1 MILCSIFWFKRIVVL
16 LLALTTYENVLG
28 QAWMPSY
35 NFRKKISIDKS
46 MIQGGVNLLE
56 FSVLI
61 ELEDRDLKQPTGC
74 VYQGQNT
81 ELDISFAS
89 VLQPDIPI
97 HFQLD
102 AYDPLKGKLMCWV
115 RIKELIASGN
125 PGVNELYLY
134 YGSTQRHNPLSA
146 ESRATWGNDYQ
157 NVWHINPDIP
167 PASSR
172 SANQSSNNDMI
183 GDSGVSV
190 ANFQEGKIGAGLW
203 FNGSTTSMH
212 AAPDTNSNVYVTL
225 WLKLHEIGREQ
236 VILANDTLGVGFRIT
251 IDAEGYIVLSSDFI
265 RKSTMA
271 LTAGTWYYVGVMYN
285 RQQKEIYIN
294 GVYRGGDAIVNLRM
308 KNIGR
313 YSIGKSKQDD
323 RYFNGMIDELR
334 TLRVIRRK
342 EWLSAEYRNQLNPT
356 AFISVSA
363 QEINPIQ
370 TPLVD
375 EFTGGYGTNNWDDEG
390 NWSSGTI
397 PVPYA
402 NITIKAGREL
412 RIPAGTSLIVNSL
425 ILEPGSRLLL
435 GTDLEVNC
443 KTEIGSS
450 SSIILDEGVR
460 VVFKNDVVNDGAI
473 LLNENAGALIFA
485 GDQSLLTFS
494 GSGICAVS
502 RLEVNLNSGTALL
515 QAKLKVSKQVEL
527 IKGTLNAN
535 GNLTMLA
542 TGATDYAVLMP
553 IQNINAANIIG
564 NVTVQQF
571 IDGDF
576 LAPSTAR
583 NWWLLSSPV
592 YQSLA
597 EPKLYNLNAIQQSM
611 FVTGTG
617 GINNGFDLSPNNNST
632 IYTHDQSLPGS
643 LSQKY
648 AGIASMGTNL
658 LMGKGF
664 YVFSRGSRTEPNAY
678 VHQIQTTPFSNP
690 KPYLINYSGKL
701 FTGELKV
708 VLRNR
713 DTGGEGDGYNLL
725 GNPYA
730 STLLWGNLQKV
741 NMSPFLW
748 VFDPKNNAYRV
759 TDDPAYLIH
768 SGAGFFVKVNSG
780 NSTGELTFTEQAK
793 SGAVVSGFSRILS
806 SVNKETDLVRY
817 DRKTRIKITLNKE
830 SLSDDYI
837 LTLHPS
843 GSNEINDADAAKIG
857 EGHLSISGLATN
869 GNKLS
874 IDERA
879 IDTGRKIIK
888 LFVKGWTTGTYTF
901 KFNAVFNNQEKLTL
915 IDHYL
920 DVHYPIAAGESTHHF
935 SINTA
940 VGASYGKERFSLLLE
955 PIKIN
960 EPINGLSD
968 SPFLFYPNPVN
979 ELIYLKAVNQSW
991 KNLKVIIR
999 NISAEQVWRNDLAV
1013 LEPGIPVQLSCSQ
1026 LIKGIYI
1033 LQLIDQKSNK
1043 IIASF
1048 KILKN

>member
-1 MILCSIFWFKRIVVL
+1 MVCSIFWFKRMAVL
-16 LLALTTYENVLG
+16 LLVLTTYENALG
-28 QAWMPSY
+28 QAWMPGY

-56 FSVLI
+56 FSLLI
-61 ELEDRDLKQPTGC
+61 ELEDQDLKQTTGC
-74 VYQGQNT
+74 VYQGQNK

-89 VLQPDIPI
+89 IVQPDIPI
-97 HFQLD
+97 PFQLD

-115 RIKELIASGN
+115 RIKELIAAGN
-125 PGVNELYLY
+125 PGLNELYLY
-134 YGSTQRHNPLSA
+134 YGSKQRHNPFSA

-157 NVWHINPDIP
+157 NVWHLNPDIP

-172 SANQSSNNDMI
+172 SANQSSNNDII
-183 GDSGVSV
+183 GDSGVSMDS
-190 ANFQEGKIGAGLW
+190 FQEGKIGAGLQ

-212 AAPDTNSNVYVTL
+212 TAPDTNTNVYVTL

-251 IDAEGYIVLSSDFI
+251 IDPEGYIVLSSDFI
-265 RKSTMA
+265 RKSTLA

-294 GVYRGGDAIVNLRM
+294 GVYRGGDAILNLRM

-323 RYFNGMIDELR
+323 RYFNGMMDELR
-334 TLRVIRRK
+334 TLRVIRRR

-363 QEINPIQ
+363 QEINPVQ

-375 EFTGGYGTNNWDDEG
+375 EFTGAYGTNNWDDEG
-390 NWSSGTI
+390 NWSFGRL
-397 PVPYA
+397 PEPYA
-402 NITIKAGREL
+402 NITIKAGKEL
-412 RIPAGTSLIVNSL
+412 RTPTSTPLMVNSL
-425 ILEPGSRLLL
+425 VLEAGSRLLL
-435 GTDLEVNC
+435 ETDLEVNC
-443 KTEIGSS
+443 KAQIGSS
-450 SSIILDEGVR
+450 SSIVLGEGVR
-460 VVFKNDVVNDGAI
+460 LVFKNDVVNDGSI
-473 LLNENAGALIFA
+473 VLNKNIGALIFA
-485 GDQSLLTFS
+485 GDHSLLSFS
-494 GSGICAVS
+494 GSGTCTVS
-502 RLEVNLNSGTALL
+502 RLEVNLASGTTSL
-515 QAKLKVSKQVEL
+515 QAGLKVSKQVEL

-542 TGATDYAVLMP
+542 AGAIDYAVLMP
-553 IQNINAANIIG
+553 IQNTNSTNIIG
-564 NVTVQQF
+564 NVTVQHF

-592 YQSLA
+592 YQSLT

-611 FVTGTG
+611 FATGIG
-617 GINNGFDLSPNNNST
+617 GVNNGFDLSPNNNST
-632 IYTHDQSLPGS
+632 IYTHDQSLPGT

-648 AGIASMGTNL
+648 VGLANMGVNVP
-658 LMGKGF
+658 MGKGF
-664 YVFSRGSRTEPNAY
+664 YVFSRGSRAEPNAY
-678 VHQIQTTPFSNP
+678 DRQIQTSPFSNP

-708 VLRNR
+708 VLQNRN
-713 DTGGEGDGYNLL
+713 TGGEGDGYNLL

-730 STLLWGNLQKV
+730 SALVWGTLKKV
-741 NMSPFLW
+741 NVSPFLW

-768 SGAGFFVKVNSG
+768 SGTGFFVKVNSG

-793 SGAVVSGFSRILS
+793 YGTAISGFATRLS
-806 SVNKETDLVRY
+806 SANKEADRAQY
-817 DRKTRIKITLNKE
+817 DKKTRIKISLNKE
-830 SLSDDYI
+830 ALSDDYF

-843 GSNEINDADAAKIG
+843 GNNEINDADAAKIG

-869 GNKLS
+869 GYKLS

-879 IDTGRKIIK
+879 IDTGRRLIK
-888 LFVKGWTTGTYTF
+888 LFVKGWTTGTYSL
-901 KFNAVFNNQEKLTL
+901 KFNAVFKNQEKLTL

-920 DVHYPIAAGESTHHF
+920 DVQYLIAAGESTYHF

-940 VGASYGKERFSLLLE
+940 IGQSYGKERFSLLLE
-955 PIKIN
+955 PIKITK
-960 EPINGLSD
+960 PINELTN
-968 SPFLFYPNPVN
+968 SPFLLYPNPVN
-979 ELIYLKAVNQSW
+979 ELIYLKALNQTW

-999 NISAEQVWRNDLAV
+999 NISAEVVWRNDQAV
-1013 LEPGIPVQLSCSQ
+1013 LEPGIPLQLSCSQ

-1033 LQLIDQKSNK
+1033 LQLIDPKSNK
-1043 IIASF
+1043 PIASF